1 VKERQFFIP
10 AEQIDPSVAP
20 GRGSCIATDL
30 ITVEGRRVGFMYREE
45 PDHRVDSGWRFYAGM
60 ESQTYADDADNM
72 TIYDVNTI
80 ANYDRDIVLFLDAP
94 SGSAFERDP
103 GSGVF
108 KATAF
113 PDEADE

>member
-1 VKERQFFIP
+1 MKERRFFIP

-30 ITVEGRRVGFMYREE
+30 ITMHGRRVGFMYREE
-45 PDHRVDSGWRFYAGM
+45 PDHRVDSGWRFFAGT

-80 ANYDRDIVLFLDAP
+80 ANYDRDIVVLLDAP
-94 SGSAFERDP
+94 CGSAFERDSE
-103 GSGVF
+103 SGVF
-108 KATAF
+108 KPTLF
-113 PDEADE
+113 PDEADA